1 MFLINCCGK
10 FGKTWTPH
18 PIDSKSM
25 GVDFSSPSPLPQ
37 SEKKERGRDQKK
49 KRREEGEGKRRRRK
63 RRRKIGENPKLRYEL
78 KINFRNS

>member
-1 MFLINCCGK
+1 VDVIEKGMFLINCCGK

-18 PIDSKSM
+18 PIDSQSM

-49 KRREEGEGKRRRRK
+49 KRREEGEGKEE
-63 RRRKIGENPKLRYEL
+63 GEEGKEEKLG
-78 KINFRNS
+78 KTQN